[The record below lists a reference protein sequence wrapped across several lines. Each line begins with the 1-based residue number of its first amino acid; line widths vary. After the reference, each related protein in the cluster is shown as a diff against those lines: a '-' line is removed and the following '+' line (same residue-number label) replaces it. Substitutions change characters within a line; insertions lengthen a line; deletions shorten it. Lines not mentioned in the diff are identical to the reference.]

1 MYQLS
6 DDDLS
11 EAIADTEQEIF
22 SSSTGG
28 DLDPEDVESWD
39 DIIEDQS
46 RMHGWD
52 DALVDDAKLAREA
65 TGDTPIGMSMGVDDD
80 DLDAARAEGYQQG
93 AQALYRELAPHLP
106 QPQRPDM
113 FANPQEWEAN
123 LLAQMRGGGVAPP
136 SGYGNSPYQK
146 PDQFA
151 DPDGYE
157 RWLLAEARRQSGA
170 NQWNEGRVNNSM
182 HAAAQEYGEDFH
194 QAYRDIT
201 QGLDPNNPAH
211 RDLVQN
217 VVNSSDPGRALM
229 QARDFV
235 ETANNSSMRYSGP
248 PFAPGLVRRGAP
260 LRNSAGESPRSR
272 EESIEQSIFNDAT
285 GLDEIWSGYGR

>member
-1 MYQLS
+1 MAWDLTDS
-6 DDDLS
+6 DLE
-11 EAIADTEQEIF
+11 EAIASTEGEIF
-22 SSSTGG
+22 G
-28 DLDPEDVESWD
+28 
-39 DIIEDQS
+39 
-46 RMHGWD
+46 
-52 DALVDDAKLAREA
+52 EA
-65 TGDTPIGMSMGVDDD
+65 TGGPDPDELADSDDLVEQMSQMHDWNDDSVSDMRLAGEATGNTPVGMTLAVDDD
-80 DLDAARAEGYQQG
+80 DLAAARAEGYQQG

-113 FANPQEWEAN
+113 FADPEAWEAN

-136 SGYGNSPYQK
+136 SGYGNSPHAK

-182 HAAAQEYGEDFH
+182 AAAHREFGADFE
-194 QAYRDIT
+194 QAYNDIR

-217 VVNSSDPGRALM
+217 VINSSDPGRALM

-235 ETANNSSMRYSGP
+235 ESANASSMRYSGP

-260 LRNSAGESPRSR
+260 LRNSAGDGPRSR
-272 EESIEQSIFNDAT
+272 EEALEQSIFNDAT
-285 GLDEIWSGYGR
+285 GLDEIWSGW